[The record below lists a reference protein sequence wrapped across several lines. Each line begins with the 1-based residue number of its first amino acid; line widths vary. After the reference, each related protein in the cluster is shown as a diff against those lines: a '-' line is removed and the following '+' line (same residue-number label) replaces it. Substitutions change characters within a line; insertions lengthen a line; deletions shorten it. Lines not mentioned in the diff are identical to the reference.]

1 MTRPVW
7 IYGQHQTSQV
17 QGCRDHSFVSSGE
30 QHLRYFRSQARSR
43 GKVPRADW
51 ENSDTLTEGWPQQRQ
66 GESHYHN
73 PNSQPWLSCCHEPT
87 SAWLL
92 SLSPHWHPEAGAVT
106 APSHRGENWTQRSS
120 YMPKIKEPVSGEDG
134 IQKGLRN
141 TSSESLKCK
150 LRTQSNHHKSVTS
163 SHN

>member
-1 MTRPVW
+1 MIGPTW
-7 IYGQHQTSQV
+7 IYRQHQTSQV

-43 GKVPRADW
+43 GKVLRADW

-73 PNSQPWLSCCHEPT
+73 PNGRPWLSCRHEPT

-106 APSHRGENWTQRSS
+106 APSSQRRKLNPEKQLHAQDQRASERRGWDSKGTPEHRLWIAKVQ
-120 YMPKIKEPVSGEDG
+120 IK
-134 IQKGLRN
+134 N
-141 TSSESLKCK
+141 TI
-150 LRTQSNHHKSVTS
+150 KSP
-163 SHN
+163 